1 MTDIAE
7 ARRILDAL
15 VAFPTVSRDT
25 NLPLV
30 DWVEAY
36 LAGHGITAHRV
47 WNADRTKANLW
58 CSAGPEVEGGIVLS
72 GHSDVVPVE
81 GQTWTTDPW
90 RVTERGGRLY
100 GRGTCDMKGFVAL
113 ALAAVPLA
121 LEARVK
127 RPLQI
132 ALSIDEEIGC
142 MACLPM
148 VADLAARAPRAAAVI
163 VGEPSRMKVVTGH
176 KGGLGFDTAIRGFP
190 VHSSMMHRG
199 VNAVMEAAKLIEWA
213 NAQNARNRAKPA
225 AALAAAFDPPW
236 TSVHVG
242 QIKGGTAHN
251 ITAEHCVFGLD
262 FRIVPGEDPE
272 DWAGLWQA
280 KVAAVEAAMKAVRPE
295 AAITL
300 TRLFDVPPL
309 VPEAKGAAGGAAE
322 ALARAITG
330 DNGTH
335 VVSYGTEAGQF
346 QKAGFSTVICGPG
359 DIAQAHQADEY
370 LELAEF
376 EAGWRFMKSL
386 VAGLAA

>member
-30 DWVEAY
+30 DWVESY
-36 LAGHGITAHRV
+36 LAGHGVTTHRV
-47 WNADRTKANLW
+47 WNPERTKANLW
-58 CSAGPEVEGGIVLS
+58 CSAGPGVAGGVVLS

-81 GQTWTTDPW
+81 GQRWTTDPW
-90 RVTERGGRLY
+90 RVTERDGRLY

-121 LEARVK
+121 LKAGVR

-142 MACLPM
+142 MGCLPM
-148 VADLAARAPRAAAVI
+148 VAEMAARAPRAAAVI
-163 VGEPSRMKVVTGH
+163 VGEPSRMRVVTGH
-176 KGGLGFDTAIRGFP
+176 KGGLGFDTVIRGFP

-199 VNAVMEAAKLIEWA
+199 VNAVMEAARLIDWA
-213 NAQNARNRAKPA
+213 NAQNDANRAKAPT
-225 AALAAAFDPPW
+225 ALAGVFDPPW
-236 TSVHVG
+236 TTVHVG
-242 QIKGGTAHN
+242 RITGGTAHN
-251 ITAEHCVFGLD
+251 ITAEHCVMGLD
-262 FRIVPGEDPE
+262 FRIVPGENPE
-272 DWAGLWQA
+272 GWARAWQA
-280 KVAAVEAAMKAVRPE
+280 KVAEVEAGMKAVRPE

-300 TRLFDVPPL
+300 TRSFDVPPL
-309 VPEAKGAAGGAAE
+309 VPEADGAAE

-335 VVSYGTEAGQF
+335 VVSYGTEAGFF
-346 QKAGFSTVICGPG
+346 QRAGYSVAICGPG

-370 LELAEF
+370 LETAEF
-376 EAGWRFMKSL
+376 EAGWRFMETL
-386 VAGLAA
+386 VAELAA